1 MASTSLSGVLT
12 KNSKVDS
19 RIIIDTY
26 AWNRFN
32 PNRQVS
38 LATLTKSAKRAP
50 VTPDSDDEGE
60 DEDEDEYN
68 EDYTD
73 YEDDSG
79 CEEVL
84 VENSLKSLT
93 KDQLLLCSASLKGY
107 SLRNKKWLTFSI
119 GSVKDIEYN
128 ENAFES
134 LVLPEDH
141 KELILALTESQV
153 ANKETFD
160 DVIQGKGKG
169 MIMLLSGPPGVG
181 KTLTAESGECI
192 RPLSIPSNSNKTTQ
206 WPKV

>member
-1 MASTSLSGVLT
+1 L
-12 KNSKVDS
+12 KVDS

-38 LATLTKSAKRAP
+38 LSSLTKPSKQAAMPIDSDEEEDEEDEEYSDEEYDSNVDCGSAEKQTLT
-50 VTPDSDDEGE
+50 
-60 DEDEDEYN
+60 
-68 EDYTD
+68 
-73 YEDDSG
+73 
-79 CEEVL
+79 
-84 VENSLKSLT
+84 SLT

-119 GSVKDIEYN
+119 GSVKDIKYN
-128 ENAFES
+128 DDAFES
-134 LVLPEDH
+134 LVLPADH

-153 ANKETFD
+153 ANKESFD

-181 KTLTAESGECI
+181 KTLTAESGE
-192 RPLSIPSNSNKTTQ
+192 LTHMGYHSNL
-206 WPKV
+206 